1 MKSDIDELKV
11 QLFLSVFVVVV
22 VVVVLMANEI
32 IGFGFAVVLVG
43 CASDSCGSE
52 VECAYV

>member
-11 QLFLSVFVVVV
+11 QLFLYVFVVI
-22 VVVVLMANEI
+22 VVVVLMTNEI